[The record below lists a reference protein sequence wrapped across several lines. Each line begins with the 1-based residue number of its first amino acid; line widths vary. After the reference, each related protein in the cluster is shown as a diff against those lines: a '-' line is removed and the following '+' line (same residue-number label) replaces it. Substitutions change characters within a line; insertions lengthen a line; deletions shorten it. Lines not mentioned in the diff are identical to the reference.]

1 MDALYLGT
9 AAFILLTLIIGGIR
23 IALGPTKADQILV
36 VQFFGTSGV
45 AICLL
50 IAKGLPQPGLRDLA
64 LVLVALATVGTAAFT
79 RVYSKPKARH
89 MPRPPG

>member
-1 MDALYLGT
+1 MIGWKHFISEI
-9 AAFILLTLIIGGIR
+9 AAFILLTLIIGGVR

-50 IAKGLPQPGLRDLA
+50 IAHGLPAPGLRDLA
-64 LVLVALATVGTAAFT
+64 LILVALAAVGTGAFT
-79 RVYSKPKARH
+79 RVYSKPKTR
-89 MPRPPG
+89 GS

>member
-1 MDALYLGT
+1 MEALYLGI
-9 AAFILLTLIIGGIR
+9 AAFILLTLIVGGIR

-50 IAKGLPQPGLRDLA
+50 IAKALSSPGLRDLA
-64 LVLVALATVGTAAFT
+64 LVLVALATVSTAAFT
-79 RVYSKPKARH
+79 RVYSNSKIR
-89 MPRPPG
+89 RS

>member
-1 MDALYLGT
+1 MEALYLGI

-45 AICLL
+45 AISLL
-50 IAKGLPQPGLRDLA
+50 ISKGLPHPGLRDLA
-64 LVLVALATVGTAAFT
+64 LVLVALAAVGAAAFT
-79 RVYSKPKARH
+79 RVYSAPIAR
-89 MPRPPG
+89 RP